1 MELTIEKIVH
11 GGDGLGRAPDGRPV
25 FVPFAAPGER
35 VRIETVESRKGY
47 YRARLLEVLAP
58 AAERIAPRCRHF
70 GECGGCQFQH
80 LRYSAQAAIKE
91 GILREQLLR
100 LAGIA
105 DPPLRPIIPSP
116 AEWFY
121 RNHVQFTPAG
131 ENRLGFFRVGS
142 QTVMPIEECFLPEE
156 RLLDL
161 WKVLDWETFP
171 GLHQIGFRAGA
182 EGEMI
187 VFEGERGR
195 LPEVSVESSVSA
207 AFVDAEGETTYLAGG
222 PLRFEIRGRVF
233 RVSPASFF
241 QVHTA
246 LVPALVET
254 VLELAAPA
262 RGETAFDIYCGTGL
276 FSAFLAERAGRVIG
290 IEASPSAGEDFEANL
305 DDFDAIELYAAPAE
319 EALGA
324 VPAHPDLALIDPP
337 RAGLSAPAMRALLR
351 AAPPRMV
358 MISCDP
364 ATLARD
370 ARILSGAGYRLAK
383 IVPIDL
389 FPQTSHLETVSRWV
403 KE

>member
-35 VRIETVESRKGY
+35 VRAETVESRKGY

-58 AAERIAPRCRHF
+58 AAERIAPRCGHF
-70 GECGGCQFQH
+70 GECGGCRFQH
-80 LRYSAQAAIKE
+80 LTYAAQTRIKE
-91 GILREQLLR
+91 NILREQLQR

-105 DPPLRPIIPSP
+105 DPPQRPIVFAP
-116 AEWFY
+116 AEWHY

-131 ENRLGFFRVGS
+131 GKKLGFFRAGS
-142 QTVMPIEECFLPEE
+142 QTVLPIEECYLPEE

-161 WKVLDWETFP
+161 WKSLDWEAFP

-182 EGEMI
+182 DGELI
-187 VFEGERGR
+187 VFEGARGS
-195 LPEVSVESSVSA
+195 LPEVSVAASVSA
-207 AFVDAEGETTYLAGG
+207 AFVDGEGETTCLAGG
-222 PLRFEIRGRVF
+222 PLRYEIRGRVF
-233 RVSPASFF
+233 TVSPASFF
-241 QVHTA
+241 QIHTA
-246 LVPALVET
+246 LIPAMVET

-262 RGETAFDIYCGTGL
+262 PGETVFDIYCGAGL

-290 IEASPSAGEDFEANL
+290 IESSPSAAEDFAINL
-305 DDFDAIELYAAPAE
+305 EEFDSVELYAAPAE
-319 EALGA
+319 AALPT
-324 VPAHPDLALIDPP
+324 VPARPDLAVVDPP

-351 AAPPRMV
+351 AAPPRIVMV
-358 MISCDP
+358 SCDP

-370 ARILSGAGYRLAK
+370 ARILSGAGYRLTE

-389 FPQTSHLETVSRWV
+389 FPQTAHLETISRWL